1 MMMTFIEHLFLETN
15 DSGLTSLQYK
25 LSNGLRRK
33 CCESWKER
41 HQSIYL
47 VGNTTMPQKKGSQ
60 LTIKSHESEFGQLDL
75 PKANIE
81 TMENYILWTRNKTS
95 TWLEQKSPVEK
106 EKLM

>member
-1 MMMTFIEHLFLETN
+1 MDCA
-15 DSGLTSLQYK
+15 DSVA
-25 LSNGLRRK
+25 RP
-33 CCESWKER
+33 ER
-41 HQSIYL
+41 HRSIYL

-106 EKLM
+106 AKLM